1 MTDPTDWLVI
11 ERLQQ
16 GIPLAGRPFQEMARD
31 TGMSED
37 EFLRRARRLQH
48 EGVIRRLGPRMR
60 HRRAGISGNIMVVW
74 KVPGARQDEVGR
86 LFADDSHV
94 SHCYLRPAFEGFPY
108 TLYTMIHGP
117 DLDAVHQTVRRL
129 AQESGLSE
137 YLLLT
142 TVRELKKTSPV
153 YRRPENERD
162 EYE

>member
-1 MTDPTDWLVI
+1 
-11 ERLQQ
+11 
-16 GIPLAGRPFQEMARD
+16 
-31 TGMSED
+31 
-37 EFLRRARRLQH
+37 
-48 EGVIRRLGPRMR
+48 
-60 HRRAGISGNIMVVW
+60 
-74 KVPGARQDEVGR
+74 
-86 LFADDSHV
+86 
-94 SHCYLRPAFEGFPY
+94 
-108 TLYTMIHGP
+108 MIHGP